1 MFSATLPLFKF
12 SPDNSN
18 AYPTFNKATYQ
29 HYLNPT
35 SIAKAGSISREDIK
49 RGDRENRRRGVEEGF
64 IHMLHLMRARSSWKQ
79 GLGLGLLVG
88 ALRLQQHQ
96 LESAQRDRE
105 RCFPAAEKL
114 HEHSTNS
121 KSKRIRERE

>member
-79 GLGLGLLVG
+79 GLGLGLLHDKREM
-88 ALRLQQHQ
+88 LSCSREERSFMNR
-96 LESAQRDRE
+96 ESTPNRKQ
-105 RCFPAAEKL
+105 
-114 HEHSTNS
+114 N
-121 KSKRIRERE
+121 